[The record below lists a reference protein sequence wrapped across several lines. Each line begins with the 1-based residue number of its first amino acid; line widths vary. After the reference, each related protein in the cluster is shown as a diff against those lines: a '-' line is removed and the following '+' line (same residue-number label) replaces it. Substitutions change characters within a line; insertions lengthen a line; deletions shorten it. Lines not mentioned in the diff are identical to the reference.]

1 VAKFVF
7 PSWKG
12 WLLINPV
19 RLLLQPPDKILGDLA
34 APGMTVLDLGC
45 SMGYFTLPLARRIG
59 PHGRVLCLDSD
70 ETQLRVLRRRAAR
83 AGLLDR
89 LELRLLDPT
98 VSDLSLA
105 PQSLDLAV
113 LLQVLHYM
121 DDPPGALAQTHAAL
135 KPGAALLLGEPRS
148 HLSPADW
155 RATLDMA
162 AQAGFAVGDTREM
175 YNLRLA
181 IAKK

>member
-1 VAKFVF
+1 VAKYVF

-19 RLLLQPPDKILGDLA
+19 RRLLQPPDRVLGDLV

-45 SMGYFTLPLARRIG
+45 SMGYFTLPLARQVG
-59 PHGRVLCLDSD
+59 PHGRVLCLDSAAV
-70 ETQLRVLRRRAAR
+70 QLRVLRRRAAR

-89 LELRLLDPT
+89 LDLRLLAPT
-98 VSDLSLA
+98 VPELA
-105 PQSLDLAV
+105 LARQSLDLAV
-113 LLQVLHYM
+113 LLQVLHYL
-121 DDPPGALAQTHAAL
+121 DDPSAALAQTYAAL

-155 RATLDMA
+155 QSTLDLA
-162 AQAGFAVGDTREM
+162 AHAGFAVGDTREM

-181 IAKK
+181 VAKK